1 MQSQYQSNLSPSQ
14 LLTTQEVSVTGN
26 TSRESTAVTMF
37 VLAIIL
43 CIYCYPAL
51 RTTLTTRFTTLPPIC
66 APDLGLDLNVSAI
79 KPAGN
84 GLVLDPY
91 YRTVIPAHGT
101 GYLEFRFATKLFGWF
116 TTVLRGRMWLALFL
130 WNLGWWALLCISA
143 LWLFDRFPARRSRL
157 VALAGLALL
166 MLFNVGMLQT
176 LIAALLHSPSLA
188 IFQQIELPYIRSFFP
203 QVIMPALLVYLGLQM
218 RALGKKSDIFA
229 WTLMGLLQFWALGA
243 FPYAA
248 LMMAGIT
255 AATVVWWI
263 LSGMNVVRWQV
274 ILTYGLL
281 CAVADLAFL
290 IYGSGAF
297 RTGNPGQSSFLHLQM
312 SLLPQLMG
320 KLWIGMGVLT
330 AAVAFNRNLTP
341 EVKWPLVG
349 LGVANMAL
357 LLGDAVI
364 PVRILFL
371 TAHAQYFDH
380 ATFVILFTFLV
391 SALGVGRWPES
402 SSVKY
407 ALVAVV
413 CGLLVYGGLLAQGNY
428 RASLPFNQLQADLSR
443 FVLSK
448 NLGATDLVIADYD
461 ATAWVPLVS
470 KAPVLYN
477 RGAQAILPPAQNQEL
492 ERFREVL
499 YLYFIGKDGRWV
511 QQTTTNGDAARPLER
526 YGLWGDVTAYQGA
539 ELAQRL
545 SQLRSELAP
554 MFDRVEERDPKV
566 ADFLRE
572 FTHVWIIDDR
582 AAPIFDP
589 AKLSTYLDLKSDET
603 SGRLR
608 IVSATPR

>member
-1 MQSQYQSNLSPSQ
+1 MSNSASAPGQ
-14 LLTTQEVSVTGN
+14 QFTTQKIPVASG
-26 TSRESTAVTMF
+26 TSRESVAFTMF
-37 VLAIIL
+37 GVVIIL

-79 KPAGN
+79 EPAGP

-116 TTVLRGRMWLALFL
+116 TKGLGGRMWLALFL
-130 WNLGWWALLCISA
+130 WNLVWWALLCISV
-143 LWLFDRFPARRSRL
+143 LWLFDRFSAQRSRL

-166 MLFNVGMLQT
+166 MLFNVGMLKT
-176 LIAALLHSPSLA
+176 LMAALFQSSSLSVLKG
-188 IFQQIELPYIRSFFP
+188 IELPYIRSFFP

-218 RALGKKSDIFA
+218 RALGKKSDVYA
-229 WTLMGLLQFWALGA
+229 WTVMGLLQFWALGA

-248 LMMAGIT
+248 LMMVGIT
-255 AATVVWWI
+255 ATTVVWWI
-263 LSGMNVVRWQV
+263 LSGMKVVRWQE

-281 CAVADLAFL
+281 CAVVDLVFL
-290 IYGSGAF
+290 ISGRGAF
-297 RTGNPGQSSFLHLQM
+297 RTGSPGQPSFFDVQL

-320 KLWIGMGVLT
+320 KLWIGTGLLT
-330 AAVAFNRNLTP
+330 AAVAFSRNFTP

-349 LGVANMAL
+349 LGVTNLAL

-364 PVRILFL
+364 PVKILFL
-371 TAHAQYFDH
+371 TAHASYFEH
-380 ATFVILFTFLV
+380 ATFVILLTFLA
-391 SALGVGRWPES
+391 SALGAGRWSQS
-402 SSVKY
+402 SLANY
-407 ALVAVV
+407 ALRAVI

-428 RASLPFNQLQADLSR
+428 RISLPFNQVQADLSR
-443 FVLSK
+443 FVLTK
-448 NLGATDLVIADYD
+448 NLGTTDLVIADYD

-511 QQTTTNGDAARPLER
+511 QQTTTNGEAARPLER
-526 YGLWGDVTAYQGA
+526 YGLFGDVSIYQGA
-539 ELAQRL
+539 ELTQRL
-545 SQLRSELAP
+545 LQLRSELTP
-554 MFDRVEERDPKV
+554 MFDRVEGRDPKV
-566 ADFLRE
+566 ADFFRQ

-589 AKLSTYLDLKSDET
+589 AKLSTYLDLKSEEN
-603 SGRLR
+603 SGSLR
-608 IVSATPR
+608 VVLARPR